1 MTGTPGVDRAHPLL
15 DVPITEHDGRVLD
28 WRPRYDV
35 RSRAYGMAGGRDQL
49 PATGS
54 VWRPGRTMDQGR
66 EGACTG
72 FAAAAELA
80 AEPVAVP
87 RIGNGYA
94 LGVYR
99 MAQRLDEWPGENYS
113 GSSVNA
119 AKKVL
124 RSRGYCTGWRW
135 AFSAEQ
141 LVAGIVESGPAVIG
155 VEWRSGSYDTD
166 PENVLRPSGSV
177 VGGHALC
184 LLGAIPAG
192 VELSPDAWQT
202 LEDLGLAA
210 GVRTLFSE
218 GEDAVAIGVNS
229 WGPTYGSGG
238 LFVVAMSTLRA
249 WCRAGWEAAQAEGRK
264 RPGRGG
270 TVATNDDQDD
280 QDTATEAQ
288 PATAADESTE
298 TLELPAR
305 ELREGDRLFLSDTVG
320 ATLERESATVRGLRL
335 ARGVAST
342 VLVQTRTGSFPLGAD
357 TTVKVRRPASEK

>member
-1 MTGTPGVDRAHPLL
+1 VTGAPGVDREHPLL
-15 DVPITEHDGRVLD
+15 DVPITEHAGRVLD

-49 PATGS
+49 PATGTL
-54 VWRPGRTMDQGR
+54 WRPGRTMDQGS

-80 AEPVAVP
+80 AEPVPVP

-119 AKKVL
+119 AMKVL

-141 LVAGIVESGPAVIG
+141 FVAGIVADGPAVAG
-155 VEWRSGSYDTD
+155 VEWRTGSYDTD
-166 PENVLRPSGSV
+166 AQNVLRPSGNV

-184 LLGAIPAG
+184 FVGAIPAG
-192 VELSPDAWQT
+192 VELAPDAWQL

-210 GVRTLFSE
+210 GIRAVFAE
-218 GEDAVAIGVNS
+218 GEDAAAIGVNS
-229 WGPTYGSGG
+229 WGLTYGSGG

-249 WCRAGWEAAQAEGRK
+249 WCAAGWEAAQPEGRT
-264 RPGRGG
+264 RPGRRG
-270 TVATNDDQDD
+270 TQVAQNDQDQQND
-280 QDTATEAQ
+280 QQ
-288 PATAADESTE
+288 PATAAAEPESTE
-298 TLELPAR
+298 TVEIPAR
-305 ELREGDRLFLSDTVG
+305 DLEEGDRLFLSDDVG
-320 ATLERESATVRGLRL
+320 ATLDRESATVRGLRL
-335 ARGVAST
+335 VRGVAPM
-342 VLVQTRTGSFPLGAD
+342 VLVETRTGSFPLGAD
-357 TTVKVRRPASEK
+357 TMVKVRRPASGS